1 MAFENC
7 QKMSFQENLEAIK
20 ERMKEKRNQNLAKIN
35 RSKHALSSKVTSKVL
50 NKSSFTKSIQANNQS
65 LALSL
70 QAEKKKLRVASDII
84 LALKKERQAMMF
96 YILMLKKQLEDQ
108 VENLRFIPDSVRE
121 NLSIFEQD
129 LVHSLPNCSSP
140 IEPVI
145 HDVAKDISLE
155 NSRADCNT
163 PAVNLTVVS
172 SLEDKQPTSVKI
184 SSGRR
189 SAYHLRPVSDSNAVT
204 SFDDEYIERLE
215 LPKGVSRRRRT
226 GRKKPCGLGHLDTFH
241 ISENDSEISWANE
254 EEKFAR
260 LRPRKEKQNYLD
272 CSDTYNFDNEE
283 CIHLTPF
290 RRKDES
296 IAVGNVD
303 NTKTCSE
310 DELDESLYRPPADK
324 RRRKSNYN
332 EVKNEGTAA
341 LTTSLR
347 SSRASV
353 TLQKRVHKDRE
364 MKEEQINVI
373 PNEYEGC
380 KKTEKDVQLHI
391 ESGGTPRNISVKPQG
406 MKRFL
411 NSEGSRIVECL
422 KPALKKCLL
431 LEQEGEKIQDGGM
444 VKGFG
449 NRFSLSDVTN
459 CSSLPAVNMK
469 KNVVEQTNTVSPK
482 AAHKRRCT
490 ILVNYKEP
498 SLHLKL
504 RRGDKYTDTQFL
516 NSPIFKQKKT
526 DGSKRKSGKKR
537 SLSRYDEVFVG
548 S

>member
-1 MAFENC
+1 MFC
-7 QKMSFQENLEAIK
+7 FQK
-20 ERMKEKRNQNLAKIN
+20 
-35 RSKHALSSKVTSKVL
+35 
-50 NKSSFTKSIQANNQS
+50 
-65 LALSL
+65 
-70 QAEKKKLRVASDII
+70 
-84 LALKKERQAMMF
+84 
-96 YILMLKKQLEDQ
+96 
-108 VENLRFIPDSVRE
+108 
-121 NLSIFEQD
+121 
-129 LVHSLPNCSSP
+129 
-140 IEPVI
+140 
-145 HDVAKDISLE
+145 
-155 NSRADCNT
+155 
-163 PAVNLTVVS
+163 
-172 SLEDKQPTSVKI
+172 
-184 SSGRR
+184 GRR

-364 MKEEQINVI
+364 MKEEQIN
-373 PNEYEGC
+373 
-380 KKTEKDVQLHI
+380 
-391 ESGGTPRNISVKPQG
+391 
-406 MKRFL
+406 
-411 NSEGSRIVECL
+411 
-422 KPALKKCLL
+422 
-431 LEQEGEKIQDGGM
+431 
-444 VKGFG
+444 
-449 NRFSLSDVTN
+449 
-459 CSSLPAVNMK
+459 
-469 KNVVEQTNTVSPK
+469 
-482 AAHKRRCT
+482 
-490 ILVNYKEP
+490 
-498 SLHLKL
+498 
-504 RRGDKYTDTQFL
+504 
-516 NSPIFKQKKT
+516 
-526 DGSKRKSGKKR
+526 GK
-537 SLSRYDEVFVG
+537 
-548 S
+548 

>member
-20 ERMKEKRNQNLAKIN
+20 ERMKEKRNQNQAKFN
-35 RSKHALSSKVTSKVL
+35 RSKQCSKVSSKVL

-96 YILMLKKQLEDQ
+96 YILMLKKQLGGQ
-108 VENLRFIPDSVRE
+108 VENLRLIPDPVGE
-121 NLSIFEQD
+121 NLSILEQD
-129 LVHSLPNCSSP
+129 LVHSLPYCSFP

-145 HDVAKDISLE
+145 QDVAKDIPLE

-163 PAVNLTVVS
+163 PAENLTVLP
-172 SLEDKQPTSVKI
+172 SLEDIQPTSVNI

-189 SAYHLRPVSDSNAVT
+189 STCHLSPDSDSNAVT
-204 SFDDEYIERLE
+204 SFDVYIEGLG

-226 GRKKPCGLGHLDTFH
+226 GRKTSRCLEHLDTFH
-241 ISENDSEISWANE
+241 ISENDSEMSWANE

-260 LRPRKEKQNYLD
+260 LRPRTSSRDQSQNTRCITKERQNSLD

-303 NTKTCSE
+303 NTCSE
-310 DELDESLYRPPADK
+310 DESDDSLYIPPADK

-332 EVKNEGTAA
+332 QAKNEGTTA
-341 LTTSLR
+341 LTTSSR
-347 SSRASV
+347 SSR
-353 TLQKRVHKDRE
+353 TLQKRVHKDSE
-364 MKEEQINVI
+364 VIKEEQINGI

-391 ESGGTPRNISVKPQG
+391 ESGSTPRNISVKPQ
-406 MKRFL
+406 
-411 NSEGSRIVECL
+411 
-422 KPALKKCLL
+422 
-431 LEQEGEKIQDGGM
+431 

-449 NRFSLSDVTN
+449 SRFSLSDVTN
-459 CSSLPAVNMK
+459 CSSLPAENMK
-469 KNVVEQTNTVSPK
+469 NMVEKTNTISPK

-490 ILVNYKEP
+490 ILINYKEP

-516 NSPIFKQKKT
+516 NSPIFKLKKT
-526 DGSKRKSGKKR
+526 DGSRRKSEKKQ
-537 SLSRYDEVFVG
+537 SLSCYDEVFVG